1 MIPEEISEAE
11 EPPVEVEAQPEAVG
25 DEQSAEG
32 AEVDPFAE
40 LAAERDQITDALAR
54 LQADFE
60 NFRRRAQRDLA
71 DSGSRAAASV
81 VADLLPVLDALD
93 LAAAHL
99 AEAAEVSTEGQA
111 LVAARA
117 LLLDTLGRHGLER
130 VDAASVPFDPQVH
143 DAVMHAEGDGE
154 PTVTEVM
161 RAGYMLG
168 GQVVR
173 PAMVRVEG

>member
-1 MIPEEISEAE
+1 MSDELHEAAE
-11 EPPVEVEAQPEAVG
+11 EEAVAA
-25 DEQSAEG
+25 EQADQPAE
-32 AEVDPFAE
+32 AVEVDPFAE

-60 NFRRRAQRDLA
+60 NFRRRAQRELA
-71 DSGSRAAASV
+71 EAGARAAASV

-99 AEAAEVSTEGQA
+99 AEAAQVSAEGQA

-130 VDAASVPFDPQVH
+130 VDVAQVPFDPQVH

-154 PTVTEVM
+154 PTVAEVM
-161 RAGYMLG
+161 RAGYVLG